1 MKLKSIV
8 LFIVFNIT
16 VNGALA
22 QRIPDPNVG
31 DEKLQRLGT
40 MDGNLVRTLFVN
52 WGELA
57 HWPDS
62 PSGEWPKGSG
72 HQYVD
77 GVALVVQTST
87 KDNNGKRIYPLETQ
101 YREFVDRGPKDE
113 LWGWT
118 PLPGLLG
125 VSHENRHP

>member
-1 MKLKSIV
+1 MKKIIQLLFNYLIFV
-8 LFIVFNIT
+8 LISTQLF
-16 VNGALA
+16 A

-31 DEKLQRLGT
+31 DEKNRRVGI
-40 MDGNLVRTLFVN
+40 MDGSLVRSIFIN

-87 KDNNGKRIYPLETQ
+87 IDNQGNVIHHKR
-101 YREFVDRGPKDE
+101 G
-113 LWGWT
+113 G
-118 PLPGLLG
+118 
-125 VSHENRHP
+125 